1 MEEKV
6 TNPETKVEVENKA
19 TPEVG
24 PKKEDARPRGKGP
37 RRDDRR
43 ARRPRAEEV
52 KEYEE
57 IVVDINRVAK
67 TVKGGRKMR
76 FSALMVIGNK
86 KGKFGFGMGK
96 AGEVPDAIKKA
107 LEAAKRNTFEIH
119 IVKKG
124 STIAHEVVGVY
135 GATKVLIKPAPEG
148 TGIIAGGAVRA
159 VLELAG
165 IRNVTS
171 KIYGSRSRI
180 NVIRATVNG
189 LVGLKSYDE
198 VQLLRGKEAK

>member
-19 TPEVG
+19 TPEVA

-67 TVKGGRKMR
+67 TVKGGRKVR

-86 KGKFGFGMGK
+86 TGKFGFGMGK
-96 AGEVPDAIKKA
+96 AGEVPDAI
-107 LEAAKRNTFEIH
+107 
-119 IVKKG
+119 
-124 STIAHEVVGVY
+124 
-135 GATKVLIKPAPEG
+135 
-148 TGIIAGGAVRA
+148 
-159 VLELAG
+159 
-165 IRNVTS
+165 
-171 KIYGSRSRI
+171 
-180 NVIRATVNG
+180 
-189 LVGLKSYDE
+189 
-198 VQLLRGKEAK
+198 